1 MRIKILDIRLKN
13 FVILNKVKE
22 LVFEGF
28 SLNKT
33 LFFLILI
40 LSTSSFAQNK
50 KSFLRDGN
58 KLYADSSYNEAEMQY
73 RKSLEKDQDYFNAS
87 FNLADAVY
95 KQERYEESSA
105 LFDALKDNAPTETD
119 LAKVYHNLGNSLVKE
134 QKLEEAIDAYK
145 SSLRINPKDKDTRH
159 NLAIT
164 HKQKQQ
170 QEQENK
176 DENKENKDEQE
187 QDKDGENKE
196 EEKENKE
203 QEQNQE
209 NKEKQEEKKES
220 KPEEKKEEM
229 SKETAEKMLEAI
241 QQKEKELQEELQ
253 KKKVKGKRVKVLKDW

>member
-1 MRIKILDIRLKN
+1 MKNIL
-13 FVILNKVKE
+13 F
-22 LVFEGF
+22 
-28 SLNKT
+28 
-33 LFFLILI
+33 I
-40 LSTSSFAQNK
+40 LSFLMSFNTFAQNK

-58 KLYADSSYNEAEMQY
+58 ELYADSSYNEAEMQY

-134 QKLEEAIDAYK
+134 QKLEEAIEAYK

-170 QEQENK
+170 QEKEQENK
-176 DENKENKDEQE
+176 DKNKDEKEEQE
-187 QDKDGENKE
+187 QDKEGENKE
-196 EEKENKE
+196 EEKQNKE
-203 QEQNQE
+203 QEQSQE
-209 NKEKQEEKKES
+209 NKEQQEEKNES
-220 KPEEKKEEM
+220 KPQEKKEEM

>member
-1 MRIKILDIRLKN
+1 MKKIL
-13 FVILNKVKE
+13 F
-22 LVFEGF
+22 
-28 SLNKT
+28 
-33 LFFLILI
+33 I
-40 LSTSSFAQNK
+40 LSFLMSFNSFAQNK
-50 KSFLRDGN
+50 KSLLRDGN
-58 KLYADSSYNEAEMQY
+58 ELYTDSSYNEAEMQY

-119 LAKVYHNLGNSLVKE
+119 LAKVYYNLGNSLVKE
-134 QKLEEAIDAYK
+134 KKLEEAIEAYK
-145 SSLRINPKDKDTRH
+145 SALRINPKDKDTRH

-170 QEQENK
+170 QENK

-187 QDKDGENKE
+187 QDKDRENKE

-209 NKEKQEEKKES
+209 NKEQQEEKKES

-241 QQKEKELQEELQ
+241 QQQEKELQEELQ

>member
-1 MRIKILDIRLKN
+1 MKN
-13 FVILNKVKE
+13 
-22 LVFEGF
+22 
-28 SLNKT
+28 T
-33 LFFLILI
+33 LFI
-40 LSTSSFAQNK
+40 LSFLMSFNAFAQNK

-58 KLYADSSYNEAEMQY
+58 ELYADSSYNEAEMQY

-105 LFDALKDNAPTETD
+105 LFDALKDNAPTEND

-134 QKLEEAIDAYK
+134 QKIEEAIDAYK
-145 SSLRINPKDKDTRH
+145 SALRINPKDKDTRH

-164 HKQKQQ
+164 YKEQQK
-170 QEQENK
+170 EQENK
-176 DENKENKDEQE
+176 EEDNKEQENKEEENKEE
-187 QDKDGENKE
+187 ENKEEENKE

-203 QEQNQE
+203 QENKEQQE
-209 NKEKQEEKKES
+209 NES
-220 KPEEKKEEM
+220 KPQEKNEEM
-229 SKETAEKMLEAI
+229 SKEAAEKMLEAI

>member
-1 MRIKILDIRLKN
+1 MKKIL
-13 FVILNKVKE
+13 F
-22 LVFEGF
+22 
-28 SLNKT
+28 
-33 LFFLILI
+33 I
-40 LSTSSFAQNK
+40 LSFLMSFNSFAQNK
-50 KSFLRDGN
+50 KSLLRDGN
-58 KLYADSSYNEAEMQY
+58 ELYTDSSYNEAEMQY

-105 LFDALKDNAPTETD
+105 LFDALKDNTPTETD
-119 LAKVYHNLGNSLVKE
+119 LAKVYYNLGNSLVKE
-134 QKLEEAIDAYK
+134 KKLEEAIEAYK
-145 SSLRINPKDKDTRH
+145 SALRINPKDKDTRH

-170 QEQENK
+170 QENK

-187 QDKDGENKE
+187 QDKDRENKE

-209 NKEKQEEKKES
+209 NKEQQEEKKES

-241 QQKEKELQEELQ
+241 QQQEKELQEELQ

>member
-1 MRIKILDIRLKN
+1 MKN
-13 FVILNKVKE
+13 
-22 LVFEGF
+22 
-28 SLNKT
+28 
-33 LFFLILI
+33 ILI
-40 LSTSSFAQNK
+40 ILSFLMSFNSFAQNK

-209 NKEKQEEKKES
+209 NKEQQEEKKES

>member
-1 MRIKILDIRLKN
+1 MKN
-13 FVILNKVKE
+13 
-22 LVFEGF
+22 
-28 SLNKT
+28 
-33 LFFLILI
+33 ILI
-40 LSTSSFAQNK
+40 ILSFLMSFNSFAQNK
-50 KSFLRDGN
+50 KSLLRDGN

-187 QDKDGENKE
+187 QDKEGENKE
-196 EEKENKE
+196 KEKENKE

>member
-1 MRIKILDIRLKN
+1 MKN
-13 FVILNKVKE
+13 
-22 LVFEGF
+22 
-28 SLNKT
+28 
-33 LFFLILI
+33 ILI
-40 LSTSSFAQNK
+40 ILSFLMSFNSFAQNK

-105 LFDALKDNAPTETD
+105 LFDALKDNALNKTD
-119 LAKVYHNLGNSLVKE
+119 IAKVYHNLGNSLVKE
-134 QKLEEAIDAYK
+134 QKLEEAIEAYK
-145 SSLRINPKDKDTRH
+145 NALRINPKDKDTRH

-170 QEQENK
+170 QEKEQENK
-176 DENKENKDEQE
+176 DEKDEQE
-187 QDKDGENKE
+187 QDKEGENKE

-203 QEQNQE
+203 QEQSQE
-209 NKEKQEEKKES
+209 NKEQQEEKKES
-220 KPEEKKEEM
+220 KPEKKKEEM